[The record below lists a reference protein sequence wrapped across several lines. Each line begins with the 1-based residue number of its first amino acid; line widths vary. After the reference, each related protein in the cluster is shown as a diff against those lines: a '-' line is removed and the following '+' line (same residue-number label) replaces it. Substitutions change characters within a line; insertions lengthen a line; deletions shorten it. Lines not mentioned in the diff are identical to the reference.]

1 MKVSWWA
8 TIIGL
13 LSLLGIVLHL
23 TIDLLIAFLELLSF
37 LLELNL
43 LASVL
48 IQIELEVCFF
58 LEVFV
63 GVWKKLRV
71 LFNLPYFFEVL
82 WECLRPTGR
91 FYPLLCLFDN
101 FLDYLV
107 LYDYLDV
114 Y

>member
-13 LSLLGIVLHL
+13 LCLLGIVLHL

-37 LLELNL
+37 LLELNM

-63 GVWKKLRV
+63 
-71 LFNLPYFFEVL
+71 
-82 WECLRPTGR
+82 
-91 FYPLLCLFDN
+91 
-101 FLDYLV
+101 
-107 LYDYLDV
+107 
-114 Y
+114 

>member
-13 LSLLGIVLHL
+13 LSLLGVVLHL

-63 GVWKKLRV
+63 
-71 LFNLPYFFEVL
+71 
-82 WECLRPTGR
+82 
-91 FYPLLCLFDN
+91 
-101 FLDYLV
+101 
-107 LYDYLDV
+107 
-114 Y
+114 

>member
-8 TIIGL
+8 TIICL
-13 LSLLGIVLHL
+13 LCLLGIVLHL
-23 TIDLLIAFLELLSF
+23 AIDLLIAFLELLSF

-63 GVWKKLRV
+63 
-71 LFNLPYFFEVL
+71 
-82 WECLRPTGR
+82 
-91 FYPLLCLFDN
+91 
-101 FLDYLV
+101 
-107 LYDYLDV
+107 
-114 Y
+114 